1 MDITKNNKTY
11 TITESR
17 NKWTVKAENGKLS
30 VAYDVSKDL
39 CATVE
44 ELHEYVLKND
54 LF

>member
-1 MDITKNNKTY
+1 MDITKNDKTY
-11 TITESR
+11 TVTESR

-39 CATVE
+39 CTTVE
-44 ELHEYVLKND
+44 ELRKYILKSD